1 MMKKITTLSSGI
13 FVLIFILTSSLSQSQ
28 NKEVTGG
35 GKNNTHA
42 VYKDGLYTGMS
53 RGEYIFEPFWGISRI
68 KIENGL
74 FSEVKFIIR
83 DSSLH
88 EIFNG
93 DYEKHFADN
102 PEYILQSRND
112 WAGVQAYP
120 KKLSEVQDTN
130 KLDAISGA
138 TWSFN
143 IFKASVSD
151 ALKNGGPETEKI
163 TTYIKKTYM
172 IPMRDGIKLFTVVL
186 TPKECSRKLPV
197 LMQRTPYSAEYSD
210 MEDSTLNVDQLWF
223 DAING

>member
-13 FVLIFILTSSLSQSQ
+13 FVLIFFFTSSLCQSQ
-28 NKEVTGG
+28 NKGTPGG
-35 GKNNTHA
+35 GKNDTHA
-42 VYKDGLYTGMS
+42 VYKDGIYTGLS
-53 RGEYIFEPFWGISRI
+53 RGEYIYEPFWGISRI

-74 FSEVKFIIR
+74 FSEVKFSIR

-102 PEYILQSRND
+102 PEYIQQSRND

-120 KKLSEVQDTN
+120 KKLSAVQDTN

-138 TWSFN
+138 TWSYN
-143 IFKASVSD
+143 IFRASVSN
-151 ALKNGGPETEKI
+151 ALKNGGSEPEKI

-186 TPKECSRKLPV
+186 SPLECKQEASG
-197 LMQRTPYSAEYSD
+197 SD
-210 MEDSTLNVDQLWF
+210 ATDTLQCRIF
-223 DAING
+223 